1 MLHVTTIILSLF
13 LHLASQQRANQPR
26 EIIPTVGFCEVL
38 RNPESYR
45 GKLIRI
51 QATWQWG
58 FEWSFLYDRNC
69 MERRNRA
76 GIEILDE
83 ENLCQ
88 GSKKKLK
95 RLPEK
100 FNNKAD
106 VRLVGRLS
114 PGTNEYHFKFVVSC
128 VEDAHTTNAD
138 AL

>member
-1 MLHVTTIILSLF
+1 MLQLTTIILSLF
-13 LHLASQQRANQPR
+13 LPLAFQQGASRQS
-26 EIIPTVGFCEVL
+26 EIIPTIGFCEVL

-69 MERRNRA
+69 MERGNRA

-83 ENLCQ
+83 ENLCP

-114 PGTNEYHFKFVVSC
+114 PGANEYHFKFVVSC
-128 VEDAHTTNAD
+128 MEEAHTTNAD
-138 AL
+138 AP